1 MQNYLYI
8 DNSKEQNNNDNTN
21 IEIQKWV
28 KRKFITKYINLT
40 INSNISLIKYYLLF
54 IYERINNRLI
64 NITYE

>member
-21 IEIQKWV
+21 IEIQKWI

-64 NITYE
+64 

>member
-54 IYERINNRLI
+54 IYDRINNRLI
-64 NITYE
+64 

>member
-21 IEIQKWV
+21 IEIQKWI